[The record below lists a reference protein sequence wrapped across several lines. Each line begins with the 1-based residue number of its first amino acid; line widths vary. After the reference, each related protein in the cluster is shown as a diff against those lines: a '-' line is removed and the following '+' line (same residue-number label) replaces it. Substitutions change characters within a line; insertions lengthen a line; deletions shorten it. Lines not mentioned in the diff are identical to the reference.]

1 MNIGA
6 KDENEEIQRKNSDRK
21 PSIDINHRDK
31 KQPTA
36 RFGNGF
42 SSSKKTNEE
51 KIKNIF
57 MFEKDNEDYNDE

>member
-1 MNIGA
+1 MLSFSERQTL
-6 KDENEEIQRKNSDRK
+6 KYWTE
-21 PSIDINHRDK
+21 
-31 KQPTA
+31 